1 MCCLSSALNRKQH
14 HRTGNERSMLT
25 GNWNVQLRTVRP
37 FFLRRFV
44 LLLSFSFDHF
54 DS

>member
-14 HRTGNERSMLT
+14 HRTGNERSTLT

-37 FFLRRFV
+37 FFFTSICSA
-44 LLLSFSFDHF
+44 SFILI
-54 DS
+54 